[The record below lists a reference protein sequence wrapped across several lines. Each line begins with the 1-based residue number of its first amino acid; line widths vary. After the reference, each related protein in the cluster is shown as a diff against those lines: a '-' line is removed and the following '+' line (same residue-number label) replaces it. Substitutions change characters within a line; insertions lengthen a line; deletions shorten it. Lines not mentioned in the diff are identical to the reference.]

1 MLRGFLLIL
10 VFQCLGEW
18 IKSLTGIFLPGAVI
32 GMLLLFTV
40 LCLSHGRLNFSKE
53 DSLPASLDKASQ
65 QLITLL
71 PLLFMPAAAGVFF
84 LDERF
89 NQQWLAIG
97 VAVVVG
103 TALSL
108 VFNAIVM
115 RRCIDGETEERQ

>member
-10 VFQCLGEW
+10 VFQCVGEG
-18 IKSLTGIFLPGAVI
+18 IKAITGIFLPGAVI
-32 GMLLLFTV
+32 GMLLLFTA
-40 LCLSHGRLNFSKE
+40 LCLGSGRFSFFKASTVPE
-53 DSLPASLDKASQ
+53 SLDKASQ

-103 TALSL
+103 TVLSL
-108 VFNAIVM
+108 LFNVVVM
-115 RRCIDGETEERQ
+115 RRCIGRDNKEGQ